1 MLEFIV
7 TPSGIEGLPNR
18 VSRAILELTQEIRH
32 TVLSAARYYSQAAK
46 RHAPEGHY
54 FDESGTRVH
63 PTALRHKPHTKLK
76 DSIRPG
82 AETAIT
88 LAAGRGQPVWG
99 YEVPVVMAAHGKF
112 TRGGVRPHMIFPRRE
127 KGALAFF
134 WEGLP
139 EGAVLAEKVR
149 VINRT
154 GTGGFVL
161 TFHVHHP
168 GFPPN
173 RWDLKAWFEVKDRIW
188 QMMKEAG
195 YDFVVAVGGK
205 R

>member
-1 MLEFIV
+1 MTLFRIAV
-7 TPSGIEGLPNR
+7 FRKGLVGLLPR
-18 VSRAILELTQEIRH
+18 LVRAILGIERRAEG
-32 TVLSAARYYSQAAK
+32 LSREAGLLFVKAAK
-46 RHAPEGHY
+46 RHAPVGRY
-54 FDESGTRVH
+54 FDESGTPVES
-63 PTALRHKPHTKLK
+63 TALRHKPHKRLR
-76 DSIRPG
+76 DSIRLGPTSTLAG
-82 AETAIT
+82 GRGLIGWETAI
-88 LAAGRGQPVWG
+88 
-99 YEVPVVMAAHGKF
+99 VMAPHGKF
-112 TRGGVRPHMIFPRRE
+112 TLKGVRPHMIFPRRE